1 MLIERIDIAGA
12 APRSPAAALPMGG
25 SSPAGCRIGVGG
37 YYLERGGRP
46 WFAVS
51 GEAHY
56 SRMDRRD
63 WGDSLLKMRACGV
76 EIVSTY
82 VFWNHHEEERGKFDW
97 SGRRDL
103 RSFARECADAGLYA
117 IVRLG
122 PWCHGEARNGGFPD
136 WLYGAGLALRSNDPG
151 YLELVARLYR
161 EIGEQLRG
169 LLYKDGGPVIGVQ
182 LENEHMHAGAP
193 WETSAGQGD
202 EWVGSG
208 GDGESHILELKRLA
222 LEAGIE
228 VPLYTCTA
236 WGGASAPLPEVLP
249 LWGGYSF
256 QPWLFY
262 GDAKEHPATPE
273 YLFRDYHRDS
283 IPSTYNFAPR
293 YPPES
298 APYACCEM
306 GGGMACFYGYRF
318 RLPPAAV
325 EAMAV
330 VKAASGCNW
339 LGYYMFHGGAN
350 PRARSGTFLNEH
362 ALPKLSYDY
371 QAAIGECGQV
381 REHAK
386 GLSLLHLLFRDFAE
400 RFCPTETVLPSGAES
415 IEPADPE
422 PTRFAARSSGRSGFL
437 FLCDYQDH
445 APTIRKEG
453 LAFELALEGEALR
466 IPHEG
471 GLSIEADAACVLPF
485 NFDLDGIELRY
496 ATAQPITRIE
506 DGGEGIFFFYAPEGM
521 DAEYRFEDP
530 RLDRVETSDGA
541 VAQDSAP
548 AGGRARAFTVRA
560 PKEGASLIRLVGSD
574 GRRRSICSLT
584 RAEALRFWKAEIA
597 GREYAFISEQV
608 PLIGP
613 DQFRPIGADRPGASS
628 FRLECSGN
636 GPFELLS
643 LPPLPSPRALEPAA
657 LRALGRF
664 GAFARYA
671 IDLPEAEL
679 AFTLEARS
687 ARAAWLRF
695 DAAALP
701 ACKRVTLGLSYE
713 GDVGHA
719 YVGDLLVADNF
730 CNGDEWRIDLS
741 RLDADPFAG
750 GLRID
755 VRPLRLGAKVPGGAV
770 MAGRSESSDRE
781 VAAIKGARATV
792 VRDATISLGS

>member
-1 MLIERIDIAGA
+1 MRIERIDLAGA
-12 APRSPAAALPMGG
+12 APRPRVPALPMGG
-25 SSPAGCRIGVGG
+25 SSPAGGRIGVGA
-37 YYLERGGRP
+37 YYLERDGRP
-46 WFAVS
+46 WFPVS

-56 SRMDRRD
+56 SRLDPRD

-103 RSFARECADAGLYA
+103 RSFIRRCAEAGLCA

-136 WLYGAGLALRSNDPG
+136 WLYGSGLCLRSNDPG
-151 YLELVARLYR
+151 YLELGARLYR
-161 EIGEQLRG
+161 EIGAQLRE

-193 WETSAGQGD
+193 WEPSLGQGD
-202 EWVGSG
+202 EWVASG
-208 GDGESHILELKRLA
+208 ADGEGHIIELKRLA

-262 GDAKEHPATPE
+262 GDVKEHPATPE
-273 YLFRDYHRDS
+273 YIFRDNHNDAV
-283 IPSTYNFAPR
+283 PSTYNFAPR
-293 YPPES
+293 YAPES
-298 APYACCEM
+298 APYASCEM

-325 EAMAV
+325 EAMAA

-339 LGYYMFHGGAN
+339 LGYYMFHGGTN
-350 PRARSGTFLNEH
+350 PRARSGAFLNEH

-371 QAAIGECGQV
+371 QAAIGECGQL
-381 REHAK
+381 REQAK
-386 GLSLLHLLFRDFAE
+386 GLSLLHLLFRDFAD
-400 RFCPTETVLPSGAES
+400 RFCPTRTVLPPGAES
-415 IEPADPE
+415 IEPSDPG
-422 PTRFAARSSGRSGFL
+422 PTRFAARAFGRSGFL
-437 FLCDYQDH
+437 FICNYQDH
-445 APTIRKEG
+445 APMTRKEG
-453 LAFELALEGEALR
+453 LAFELALEGGTLR
-466 IPHEG
+466 IPHSG
-471 GLSIEADAACVLPF
+471 GLSIEAGAACVLPY

-506 DGGEGIFFFYAPEGM
+506 VEGDGLFFFYAPEGM
-521 DAEYRFEDP
+521 DAEYRFEDAG
-530 RLDRVETSDGA
+530 LDRVETSYGA
-541 VAQDSAP
+541 VVEEAAP
-548 AGGRARAFTVRA
+548 TEDGSRGGGRTFTARAS
-560 PKEGASLIRLVGSD
+560 KEGASLITLVGTD
-574 GRRRSICSLT
+574 GRRRSILSLT
-584 RAEALRFWKAEIA
+584 RAEALRFWKAEIG
-597 GREYAFISEQV
+597 GREYAFLSDQV

-613 DQFRPIGADRPGASS
+613 AGSGPAA
-628 FRLECSGN
+628 FRLECAGN

-643 LPPLPSPRALEPAA
+643 LPPLPSSRALEPAV
-657 LRALGRF
+657 LRELGAAR
-664 GAFARYA
+664 GFARYA
-671 IDLPEAEL
+671 IDLPDAQL
-679 AFTLEARS
+679 AFALEARS
-687 ARAAWLRF
+687 PRSAALRF
-695 DAAALP
+695 DAASVP
-701 ACKRVTLGLSYE
+701 ACKRAVLDVGYE
-713 GDVGHA
+713 GDVGRA

-741 RLDADPFAG
+741 RLDADPFEG

-755 VRPLRLGAKVPGGAV
+755 VRPLRRGAAV
-770 MAGRSESSDRE
+770 KSDDGMAGRSERSELEIASIRG
-781 VAAIKGARATV
+781 VRATI
-792 VRDATISLGS
+792 VRDAAISTGL

>member
-1 MLIERIDIAGA
+1 MRIERIDLAGA
-12 APRSPAAALPMGG
+12 APRSTAAALPMGG
-25 SSPAGCRIGVGG
+25 SSPSGGRIGVGAH
-37 YYLERGGRP
+37 YLERDGLP

-63 WGDSLLKMRACGV
+63 WGDELLKMRACGV
-76 EIVSTY
+76 QIVSTY

-103 RSFARECADAGLYA
+103 RSFVRACADAGLCA

-136 WLYGAGLALRSNDPG
+136 WLYGSGLRLRSNDPG
-151 YLELVARLYR
+151 YLALVARLYR
-161 EIGEQLRG
+161 EIGAQLRG
-169 LLYKDGGPVIGVQ
+169 LLFKDGGPVIGVQ
-182 LENEHMHAGAP
+182 LENEHMHAGAS

-202 EWVGSG
+202 EWVPSG
-208 GDGESHILELKRLA
+208 GDGDSHILELKRLA

-262 GDAKEHPATPE
+262 GDVKEHPATAE
-273 YLFRDYHRDS
+273 YLFRDYHRGS
-283 IPSTYNFAPR
+283 I
-293 YPPES
+293 
-298 APYACCEM
+298 PYACCEM

-339 LGYYMFHGGAN
+339 LGYYMFHGGTN
-350 PRARSGTFLNEH
+350 PRARSGTFLNER

-400 RFCPTETVLPSGAES
+400 RFCPTETVLPPGAES
-415 IEPADPE
+415 IESADPG

-437 FLCDYQDH
+437 FLCNYQDH
-445 APTIRKEG
+445 APMTRKEG
-453 LAFELALEGEALR
+453 LAFELALEGGTLR
-466 IPHEG
+466 IPHRG
-471 GLSIEADAACVLPF
+471 TLSIEAGAACVLPF

-506 DGGEGIFFFYAPEGM
+506 VGGEGVFFFYAPEGM
-521 DAEYRFEDP
+521 NAEYRFEDP
-530 RLDRVETSDGA
+530 RLDRVEASDGA
-541 VAQDSAP
+541 VVEESAP
-548 AGGRARAFTVRA
+548 ARDGERQFTVRA
-560 PKEGASLIRLVGSD
+560 PGEGASRIRLVGSD
-574 GRRRSICSLT
+574 GRGRSICSLT
-584 RAEALRFWKAEIA
+584 RAEALRFWKAEI
-597 GREYAFISEQV
+597 GGCEYALISDQV
-608 PLIGP
+608 PLVGP
-613 DQFRPIGADRPGASS
+613 DQLRPIGADRPGESS

-657 LRALGRF
+657 LRPLGRF
-664 GAFARYA
+664 RAFARYA

-679 AFTLEARS
+679 AFALEARS
-687 ARAAWLRF
+687 ARAAELRF

-701 ACKRVTLGLSYE
+701 DCKRVTLSLSYE

-730 CNGDEWRIDLS
+730 RNGDEWRIDLS

-755 VRPLRLGAKVPGGAV
+755 VRPRRLGAKVLSDTD

-781 VAAIKGARATV
+781 VAAIKGVRATI
-792 VRDATISLGS
+792 VRDATISLGY